1 MWRLIS
7 NWVVI
12 GYLGIWEGDCLRAHL
27 VHRSHGALRV
37 PLLAGQSVLVTY
49 AVRVQEAALD
59 ANLGVSLGR
68 VRDAGEDDASP
79 GFVGEV
85 DTFRYFPSTH
95 REKRGAVFITPARFG
110 HFQSV
115 VELFERLAELFLA
128 RRFNHR
134 VFTGAHAVPD

>member
-1 MWRLIS
+1 MGV
-7 NWVVI
+7 WV
-12 GYLGIWEGDCLRAHL
+12 WEGDCLRAHL
-27 VHRSHGALRV
+27 VHGSHGALRV
-37 PLLAGQSVLVTY
+37 PLLAGQSVFVTY

-68 VRDAGEDDASP
+68 VRDAGEDDAAP

-95 REKRGAVFITPARFG
+95 REKRGAVFATPARFG